1 MNDNEDLEQ
10 QVETPAENQ
19 VEPPKKKVR
28 GRPFTKANAAEMG
41 ARGRNT
47 RRLRKEARD
56 KMFLTLVNKLDL
68 GEELIK
74 AIQRGDET
82 LITVLDKAVKMVGL
96 HYDQSE
102 DAATNIKAE
111 VKSDVK
117 MKTDG
122 SLKFIIETAKE
133 ETKNEVP

>member
-10 QVETPAENQ
+10 KEEQ
-19 VEPPKKKVR
+19 PKKKRVF
-28 GRPFTKANAAEMG
+28 GRPFTKENAAEMG

-47 RRLRKEARD
+47 RKLRKEARD
-56 KMFLTLVNKLDL
+56 KMFLTLVQKLDL

-82 LITVLDKAVKMVGL
+82 LISVLDKAVKMVGL

-117 MKTDG
+117 MKVAP
-122 SLKFIIETAKE
+122 SLNITFSDAEK
-133 ETKNEVP
+133 

>member
-1 MNDNEDLEQ
+1 MNENENLEHQ
-10 QVETPAENQ
+10 EEQ
-19 VEPPKKKVR
+19 PKKKRVF
-28 GRPFTKANAAEMG
+28 GRPFTKENAAEMG

-47 RRLRKEARD
+47 RKLRKEARD
-56 KMFLTLVNKLDL
+56 KMFLTLVQKLDL

-82 LITVLDKAVKMVGL
+82 LISVLDKAVKMVGL

-117 MKTDG
+117 MKVAPALNITF
-122 SLKFIIETAKE
+122 SEAEK
-133 ETKNEVP
+133 